1 MYLLSNEVTLEWV
14 ILKTVTPP
22 ALGELD
28 LVYVTPTGEVN
39 YVDAPLL
46 AGNYTP
52 PTATTNGLITALFTP
67 ELEGLWRIRLVI
79 GTAEDY
85 EIKSKMDMY
94 VFDNTTTTPAFV
106 EEPDSTTIPFEFTSW
121 ENDFSYGRN
130 AIVKIDNNFYLSTDV
145 NNLGNNPATSPGN
158 NSYWTFIQFVSMYN
172 QQTAYSIG
180 RLVVTLNGK
189 LWNSVSNGNTANN
202 PLTDTGSNWEPAVVI
217 PVSSRKTTTDL
228 IANTEVYDLDIII
241 ESSGYTFSEDTGA
254 APWIQN
260 GVTGRPVNQSPKQL
274 DDLLANDGLGNQWK
288 MLHKGVVSISQLG
301 GLIADFNNGD
311 VISAFNS
318 SSAYALD
325 LEGLTW
331 FARDIDS
338 DSSIGKSKLQKSFI
352 NGTLVVVNSFNNDVN
367 LQTIQTFPQ
376 DEIAVSG
383 KKSQILTWKD
393 KNVLWLGTSIPHQGV
408 GSDGYPELLSSTLDF
423 TVDNWAWSGS
433 HAFYD
438 LTGDPFSAGTV
449 RSLSMTEADR
459 LAGLALYGSSSAYD
473 DSFNIVTLAS
483 KMTVEHRIKDQF
495 IANAYDVVVLDHNH
509 NDRKSVQRYTPNN
522 KIITGITKS
531 TTTFVVVNSVSG
543 LSIGD
548 GVYLEVSGI
557 ANLQYA
563 AARINQISGNT
574 VSLLIDSS
582 GYTGSFSS
590 GTLHWVDRNTL
601 EGSFDFLISYIKNMG
616 IVYGNSDVKI
626 VLCNS
631 PSYFT
636 NNANRDYSIWN
647 SGKTIKTISDKWSL
661 SYFDVAASL
670 DLIYEQHLI
679 YFPDAVHPSTLETR
693 KALAAYWAEWMSGGK
708 QTVTN
713 AADSLAKN
721 KLVLDAH
728 QELALFSKYDD
739 AYAYRANL
747 FSDDTP
753 IISEDFSGGIGT
765 WTVTSTPPV
774 IEAAPWGV
782 GSAAK
787 IVVTTAAP
795 QPFITK
801 TSALAFDP
809 ILEFDLYFP
818 TISLATG
825 VSNQL
830 TVFSLITADTT
841 AYNVAI
847 IQSAGGTA
855 RLSVSR
861 SDTDVVSVNIP
872 TYLIEAATKYT
883 IKVDIIKG
891 DTTSSDGYIRI
902 TVNDVKLYASSF
914 PNGGVAAITATRLGA
929 VFNNMGS
936 SFNFFISNIV
946 AASKTRRP
954 STSYSGLGS
963 AATEDVT
970 TSDTDTTA
978 GRLTKVGDFGPG
990 SLSGISLG
998 ATSLNNALTSGSY
1011 YYINNTTETPE
1022 AGTFGTVHVEKLGIN
1037 AGSQFAISTSSGKS
1051 FFRAFTTSGFSDWQE
1066 IFHSGNSVNPLD
1078 YGLGAEAARNAEIT
1092 DCNTVIVAGFYTV
1105 SPSATNRPPGTPANN
1120 TKLVVLGG
1128 SYSSRTTQIFSN
1140 DAVSVSSI
1148 WVRNYNAAWSNWQE
1162 IFHTGNSV
1170 NPLDFGLK
1178 EAVTLSANDDL
1189 DTLVETKLWFN
1200 PTASYTPNNNYPIA
1214 SAGSVFVIARA
1225 SSNVTQEFVKYADG
1239 VLSRKWFR
1247 SKGTAGWSDWQEIY
1261 HSGNSVNPLDYGLGI
1276 EGGTASNS
1284 FVINSFDASKT
1295 SGICFVNGNV
1305 PDGPN
1310 GMSYERG
1317 TLLVM
1322 TETNSGS
1329 SFYGSQTFIERANN
1343 KMWFR
1348 TCEADVFGSWNEM
1361 FHSGNLVNP
1370 IDHGIGAISPTLTNA
1385 NNPILGSLQT
1395 SGQLT
1400 HANAILANFP
1410 DVGFSSSSPVWF
1422 NVFTY
1427 GGASTRLTQEA
1438 SQIFGSSKSRKFIRN
1453 KQDNVWDEWVEIFTS
1468 GNINFDVFIVNNARN
1483 LKAHGVALNGITIRF
1498 DLPLNSK
1505 VLPANV
1511 SNVGSFK
1518 IVKNSTGA
1526 TLATGLSAT
1535 MASES
1540 THKNLCADFIV
1551 PSGAIAGDSYRAVAE
1566 SNSSITVTY

>member
-28 LVYVTPTGEVN
+28 LVYVTPTGEVD

-130 AIVKIDNNFYLSTDV
+130 AIVKVDNNFYLSTDV

-172 QQTAYSIG
+172 QQTAYSVG

-241 ESSGYTFSEDTGA
+241 ESSGYTFSEDAGA

-367 LQTIQTFPQ
+367 VQTIQTFPQ

-423 TVDNWAWSGS
+423 NVDNWAWSGS

-495 IANAYDVVVLDHNH
+495 IANPYDVVVLDHNH

-522 KIITGITKS
+522 KIITSITKS
-531 TTTFVVVNSVSG
+531 TTTVVAVNSTTG
-543 LSIGD
+543 LTIGD
-548 GVYLEVSGI
+548 GVYLEVTGI

-563 AARINQISGNT
+563 AARITAIS
-574 VSLLIDSS
+574 SLNVTLAIDSS

-616 IVYGNSDVKI
+616 VIYGNSDVKI

-708 QTVTN
+708 QTVIN
-713 AADSLAKN
+713 PSDVLQKN
-721 KLVLDAH
+721 KKIVDAH
-728 QELALFSKYDD
+728 QNVPIYSKYDD
-739 AYAYRANL
+739 SYAHREDL
-747 FSDDTP
+747 FSDDVST
-753 IISEDFSGGIGT
+753 IDEDFNTGINS
-765 WTVTSTPPV
+765 WSVTGNSPV
-774 IEAAPWGV
+774 IESAPWGS
-782 GSAAK
+782 GDAAK
-787 IVVTTAAP
+787 FSVTAGSP
-795 QPFITK
+795 QTHISK
-801 TSALAFDP
+801 LSALGFDP
-809 ILEFDLYFP
+809 IFEFDLYFS
-818 TISLATG
+818 TVSLATG
-825 VSNQL
+825 VTNQL
-830 TVFSLITADTT
+830 TVFSLLTADATS
-841 AYNVAI
+841 YNVTVV
-847 IQSAGGTA
+847 QSAGGNA
-855 RLSVSR
+855 RLSVTR
-861 SDTDVVSVNIP
+861 SDGVIFPANIA
-872 TYLIEAATKYT
+872 TYVIEASTKYR
-883 IKVDIIKG
+883 IKADIIKG
-891 DTTSSDGYIRI
+891 DTTNSDGYIRI
-902 TVNDVKLYASSF
+902 TVNDVKLYASNF
-914 PNGGVAAITATRLGA
+914 PNGGVAAITAIRLGA

-954 STSYSGLGS
+954 STIYSGLGS

-1011 YYINNTTETPE
+1011 YYTNNTTETPE
-1022 AGTFGTVHVEKLGIN
+1022 AGTFGTVHVEKLGVN

-1051 FFRAFTTSGFSDWQE
+1051 FFRAFTTSGFTDWQE
-1066 IFHSGNSVNPLD
+1066 IYHSGNSVNPLD
-1078 YGLGAEAARNAEIT
+1078 YGLGAEPARNVEIT

-1128 SYSSRTTQIFSN
+1128 SYSSRATQIFSN

-1148 WVRNYNAAWSNWQE
+1148 WVRNYNAAWSDWQE
-1162 IFHTGNSV
+1162 IF
-1170 NPLDFGLK
+1170 
-1178 EAVTLSANDDL
+1178 
-1189 DTLVETKLWFN
+1189 
-1200 PTASYTPNNNYPIA
+1200 
-1214 SAGSVFVIARA
+1214 
-1225 SSNVTQEFVKYADG
+1225 
-1239 VLSRKWFR
+1239 
-1247 SKGTAGWSDWQEIY
+1247 
-1261 HSGNSVNPLDYGLGI
+1261 HSGNSVNPLDYGLGTNNAPI
-1276 EGGTASNS
+1276 LTDFTAALDSGHYRCLVSDATGGPDNVSYNASVLVQNGINGTGVTFLVTRCTGQATAQKTWFGSRSAITGAVNWEEFYHSNNSINPLDYGLGISASGLAPLISNFDTNKASGLFRTAGGETSAPRGSAIGSVLNLRRSGNDGINQLYLRGDEGGNA
-1284 FVINSFDASKT
+1284 VEAYAR
-1295 SGICFVNGNV
+1295 GGNGN
-1305 PDGPN
+1305 
-1310 GMSYERG
+1310 
-1317 TLLVM
+1317 TA
-1322 TETNSGS
+1322 GS
-1329 SFYGSQTFIERANN
+1329 FSDWVEFY
-1343 KMWFR
+1343 
-1348 TCEADVFGSWNEM
+1348 
-1361 FHSGNLVNP
+1361 HSGN
-1370 IDHGIGAISPTLTNA
+1370 A
-1385 NNPILGSLQT
+1385 
-1395 SGQLT
+1395 
-1400 HANAILANFP
+1400 
-1410 DVGFSSSSPVWF
+1410 
-1422 NVFTY
+1422 
-1427 GGASTRLTQEA
+1427 
-1438 SQIFGSSKSRKFIRN
+1438 
-1453 KQDNVWDEWVEIFTS
+1453 
-1468 GNINFDVFIVNNARN
+1468 NFDVFTVNNARN